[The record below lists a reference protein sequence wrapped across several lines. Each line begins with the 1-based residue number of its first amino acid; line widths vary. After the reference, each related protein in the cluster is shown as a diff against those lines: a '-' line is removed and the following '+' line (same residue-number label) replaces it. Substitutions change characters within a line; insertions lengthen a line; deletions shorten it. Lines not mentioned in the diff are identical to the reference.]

1 MINGCSSKLIK
12 LGPKFKF
19 DFGFW
24 KMNDDFEGV
33 LKSLSGVTCC
43 DCNLLCHSFPP
54 SRKGRKQS
62 IFFSNS
68 NYRSVQQW
76 YAQSWG
82 NKREQDEVSISTQKP
97 TPITQQTLVINHIA
111 RVDMKTLLFT
121 FLDTV
126 CLRASFILFSIK
138 IQRMWF
144 YVGISWSFNVTEKY
158 VLFKRIFF
166 SIFSVFVT
174 TNLYFFH
181 DSRAIG

>member
-54 SRKGRKQS
+54 SRKGRKQR

-138 IQRMWF
+138 STKHHAELWWTKQEYFSMKDIFPFSQF
-144 YVGISWSFNVTEKY
+144 SWQPIWTFPMILK
-158 VLFKRIFF
+158 
-166 SIFSVFVT
+166 
-174 TNLYFFH
+174 
-181 DSRAIG
+181 